1 MGCYFVPRVYI
12 NRKVQKMKIVQV
24 PFKDYY
30 HEESPQNANL
40 FTPYGG
46 NWKRRQRVQMV
57 GFSDKPRVA
66 TCVIIDRDGTIKQG
80 FSSKYWA
87 YHLGLSNAHFKNEGL
102 SYRNLDKTSIG
113 IETNGMG
120 MGYQKEAVNS

>member
-1 MGCYFVPRVYI
+1 
-12 NRKVQKMKIVQV
+12 MKIVQV

-30 HEESPQNANL
+30 HEEAPKTQIYLHHTAGTGIGDNV
-40 FTPYGG
+40 YKWWG
-46 NWKRRQRVQMV
+46 
-57 GFSDKPRVA
+57 SDKPRVA

-113 IETNGMG
+113 IEIIGWGWVTKKRREI
-120 MGYQKEAVNS
+120 YDVCK